1 MVLRSYLLV
10 LEVKN
15 MRLPKVDEL
24 RPELVFLTAARHWC
38 RNRTA
43 IHSPAV
49 FTPRSRI
56 CLKMNDLWDLANYR
70 TEMMH
75 TVLASYDVKIQN
87 PGKIKNLNCTRIQTF
102 SFLPAM

>member
-1 MVLRSYLLV
+1 
-10 LEVKN
+10 

-56 CLKMNDLWDLANYR
+56 CLKMNDLRDLANYR

-87 PGKIKNLNCTRIQTF
+87 PGKIKLITIIFFLFFFETKIPEWPV
-102 SFLPAM
+102 SFEDNMIT

>member
-1 MVLRSYLLV
+1 
-10 LEVKN
+10 

-24 RPELVFLTAARHWC
+24 RPELVFLSAARHSC

-49 FTPRSRI
+49 VMPRSGI
-56 CLKMNDLWDLANYR
+56 CLKMNDLRDLANYR

-75 TVLASYDVKIQN
+75 TLLASYDVKIQN
-87 PGKIKNLNCTRIQTF
+87 PGKIKTLKLHQEPSI
-102 SFLPAM
+102 